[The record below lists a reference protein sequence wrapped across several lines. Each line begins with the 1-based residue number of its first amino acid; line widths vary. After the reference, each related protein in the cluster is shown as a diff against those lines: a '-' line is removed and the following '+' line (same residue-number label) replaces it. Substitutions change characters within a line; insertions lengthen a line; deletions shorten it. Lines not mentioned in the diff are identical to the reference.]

1 MIHPE
6 EYLCPL
12 CGLILPSLAA
22 FHQHY
27 AKIHQSPIDNKTQ
40 A

>member
-1 MIHPE
+1 MIPADH
-6 EYLCPL
+6 YICPL
-12 CGLILPSLAA
+12 CGLVLPSLTA

-27 AKIHQSPIDNKTQ
+27 AKIHQIPIDNKTQ